1 MGQSVRDIARRAAIA
16 VCAGV
21 FLAPGIARAQETSI
35 VGVVTDAT
43 GAILPGVTVE
53 ASSPVLIEGTR
64 AAVSDSQGVYRVVD
78 LRPGTYRVS
87 FTLPGFSR
95 VLREGIQL
103 TTGFTATVNA
113 QLAVGALE
121 ETVTVSS
128 ASPIVD
134 VQSVV
139 QREVITQETMEALP
153 IAKSMQ
159 SFVAIVPGLQV
170 TAANRDVGGTTGDR
184 PLGTTIHGGREG
196 DQHIYYN
203 GLRSNN
209 FNSAGTGGGGGYSIY
224 FNPAAIAEINL
235 ETGQQTI
242 SSESGG
248 VIISVI
254 PKEGGN
260 LFSGTFVLN
269 GTNEHFQS
277 SNLSDDLRGRG
288 VNTVPRIKGIFDVN
302 AGLGGPVVREK
313 VWFYGAY
320 RRWGS
325 ETFVGGSKFFSS
337 TPLAWTPNP
346 DRTKDAYDQ
355 NLASDFNGRLTAQ
368 ATPKNKLSFALDMQR
383 RCLCYQGITG
393 NVSPEATALTL
404 DRSHY
409 WQGKWSYTATSR
421 LLLQA
426 GMSHNKMNWNGAPQ
440 PGVGPDV
447 ISVVELSTGLRYRSV
462 GQFNSRIQDEGY
474 NSSTYNMNFSTNY
487 VTGSHSFFLGTNVL
501 HARPTTDWHVNGDR
515 EYRFLNGEPNQIIL
529 RAMPKKEMNRMNDVA
544 IYAADRWTIDRM
556 TLNLGIRYTQFM
568 GYVPEQ
574 VVPAGVFL
582 PAVTYPKVPDVVNWR
597 DVIPRVGASY
607 DLRGDG
613 KTALKFSV
621 GKFLVG
627 HAGDVVN
634 RDNLQSTIAD
644 NATRAWSDVNRN
656 FVEDCDLRNPDENGE
671 CGAISNRRFGQ
682 TTTRSTFQ
690 DRATQ
695 SGYGVRDYSWEIATG
710 VQRQLLTGVSV
721 EATYFRRWYGNFLA
735 TDNRLVV
742 PADFDP
748 FCITSPRD
756 SRLPDG
762 GGNQIC
768 GLFDIRPTK
777 FGLVDDFV
785 TFADTFGKRTEV
797 YNGVD
802 VTMNARLP
810 GRAFV
815 QGGFNTGRTATNDCD
830 VRPDSPQRIYCDVR
844 PKFLTDAK
852 LAVSYPLP
860 WWDLQLSGT
869 LQSSPG
875 PEITANYAAPSAT
888 VEGSLGR
895 PLANRGTVT
904 VPLVQP
910 GTLFGERLNQVDL
923 RLAKAVRVSRFTV
936 RGMVDLYNVF
946 NSNAVL
952 ALNTTFGPGWQRPLI
967 ILPGRFVKF
976 GAQMNF

>member
-1 MGQSVRDIARRAAIA
+1 MVGLVVLSW
-16 VCAGV
+16 GV
-21 FLAPGIARAQETSI
+21 LLPTTARAQDTSI
-35 VGVVTDAT
+35 AGVVTDST
-43 GAILPGVTVE
+43 GGVLPGVTVE
-53 ASSPVLIEGTR
+53 VSSPTLIEGSRT
-64 AAVSDSQGVYRVVD
+64 AQTDNQGIYRVVD
-78 LRPGTYRVS
+78 LRPGTYRVM
-87 FTLPGFSR
+87 FTLPGFST
-95 VLREGIQL
+95 VLREGIEL
-103 TTGFTATVNA
+103 TTGFTATVNG
-113 QLAVGALE
+113 QLAVGAVE

-128 ASPIVD
+128 ASPVVD

-139 QREVITQETMEALP
+139 QREVITQETLGALP

-184 PLGTTIHGGREG
+184 PLGATIHGGREG

-260 LFSGTFVLN
+260 MFSGIFVVN
-269 GTNEHFQS
+269 GTNEDLQA
-277 SNLSDDLRGRG
+277 SNLTDDLRTRG
-288 VNTVPRIKGIFDVN
+288 VTTVPRIKGIFDIN
-302 AGLGGPVVREK
+302 AGVGGPIVRQK

-325 ETFVGGSKFFSS
+325 ETYVGGSKFFSAA
-337 TPLAWTPNP
+337 PLGWVPSP
-346 DRTKDAYDQ
+346 DRTRDAYDQ
-355 NLASDFNGRLTAQ
+355 NLASDFNGRLTSQ
-368 ATPKNKLSFALDMQR
+368 VSESNKLSFAIDLQR

-393 NVSPEATALTL
+393 NVSPEATTFTL

-409 WQGKWSYTATSR
+409 WQGKWSHTATSR

-426 GMSHNKMNWNGAPQ
+426 GVSHNKMNWNGAPQ

-447 ISVVELSTGLRYRSV
+447 ISVVELSTGLRYRST

-474 NSSTYNMNFSTNY
+474 NSSTYNTNFTANY
-487 VTGSHSFFLGTNVL
+487 VTGSHSFFAGTNVL

-515 EYRFLNGEPNQIIL
+515 EYRFLNGEPDSIIL

-544 IYAADRWTIDRM
+544 IYASDRWTIDQL
-556 TLNLGIRYTQFM
+556 TLNLGLRYTQFM

-574 VVPAGVFL
+574 VVPAGTFI
-582 PAVTYPKVPDVVNWR
+582 PARTYPEVRDVVNWR
-597 DVIPRVGASY
+597 DVTPRVGVAY

-613 KTALKFSV
+613 KTALKFSMS
-621 GKFLVG
+621 KFLTG

-634 RDNLQSTIAD
+634 RDNPQSTIAD
-644 NATRAWSDVNRN
+644 NASRSWFDLDHD
-656 FVEDCDLRNPDENGE
+656 FVEDCDLLNPDVNGE

-682 TTTRSTFQ
+682 TTSRSTFQ
-690 DRATQ
+690 DPETQ
-695 SGYGVRDYSWEIATG
+695 HGFGKRDYSWEIATG
-710 VQRQLLTGVSV
+710 IQRELRSGVSV
-721 EATYFRRWYGNFLA
+721 DATYFRRWYGNFLA
-735 TDNRLVV
+735 TDNRLVG

-748 FCITSPRD
+748 FCVTAPAD
-756 SRLPDG
+756 ARLPDG
-762 GGNQIC
+762 GSQQIC
-768 GLFDIRPTK
+768 GLYDIKPTK
-777 FGLVDDFV
+777 FGQVDDFV
-785 TFADTFGKRTEV
+785 TFADTFGTRTEV

-802 VTMNARLP
+802 LTFNARLP
-810 GRAFV
+810 RRAFV
-815 QGGFNTGRTATNDCD
+815 QGGVNVGRSATDDCD
-830 VRPDSPQRIYCDVR
+830 VRPDSPQKLFCNVT

-852 LAVSYPLP
+852 VAVSYPLP
-860 WWDLQLSGT
+860 WWELQLSGT
-869 LQSSPG
+869 FQSSPG
-875 PEITANYAAPSAT
+875 PEITASHT
-888 VEGSLGR
+888 VQSSEVFASLGR
-895 PLANRGTVT
+895 ALASGRTTT
-904 VPLVQP
+904 VPLVEP
-910 GTLFGERLNQVDL
+910 GTLYGERLNQLDL
-923 RLAKAVRVSRFTV
+923 RVAKAVRLARFGV
-936 RGMVDLYNVF
+936 RGMVDVYNVF

-952 ALNTTFGPGWQRPLI
+952 AVNNTYGPRWQQPLT

-976 GAQMNF
+976 GVQVDF